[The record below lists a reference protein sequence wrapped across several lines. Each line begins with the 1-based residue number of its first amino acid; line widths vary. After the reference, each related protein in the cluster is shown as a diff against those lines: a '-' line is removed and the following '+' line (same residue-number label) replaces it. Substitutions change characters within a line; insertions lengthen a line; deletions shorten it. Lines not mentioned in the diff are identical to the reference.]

1 MTADCQ
7 CQPDPALP
15 VAKRITASNI
25 TDPELDQLRGRVEDA
40 EARLAAAAEL
50 LAAGYSAPVER
61 ADIVRRLC
69 AGEITPEQARTE
81 DRPGR

>member
-7 CQPDPALP
+7 CQPDPTLP
-15 VAKRITASNI
+15 VAKLTASNI
-25 TDPELDQLRGRVEDA
+25 TDPELDQLRDRAEDA

-50 LAAGYSAPVER
+50 LTAGYSAPVER

-69 AGEITPEQARTE
+69 AGEITPEQARAE
-81 DRPGR
+81 DRLGP